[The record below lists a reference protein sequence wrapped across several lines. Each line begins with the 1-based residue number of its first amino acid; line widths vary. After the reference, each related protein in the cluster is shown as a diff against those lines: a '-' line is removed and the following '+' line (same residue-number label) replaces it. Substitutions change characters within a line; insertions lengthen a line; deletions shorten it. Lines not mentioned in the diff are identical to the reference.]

1 MRHKKSHP
9 VSGWLFLFTAKGRD
23 QEESTFRVVS
33 LGRVTEEVGDFVFC
47 GMKGLTQGTVLTTQ
61 IVVSL
66 LGPNE
71 FRLQAEEFVHDR
83 FTVCLR
89 FFKLFFEQQFH
100 DVKVGFGT
108 RFRPPAPRSSQQLSR
123 SVL

>member
-1 MRHKKSHP
+1 
-9 VSGWLFLFTAKGRD
+9 
-23 QEESTFRVVS
+23 
-33 LGRVTEEVGDFVFC
+33 
-47 GMKGLTQGTVLTTQ
+47 MKGLTQGTILTTQ
-61 IVVSL
+61 VVVSL

-83 FTVCLR
+83 FPVCLR

-108 RFRPPAPRSSQQLSR
+108 RFQPPAPRSSQQLSR